1 MLLQLDIKNIA
12 LIEEVS
18 IELGAGL
25 NVLTGETGAGKSIII
40 DSINAILGERVSKDI
55 IRTGEDRAFVEAA
68 FQIDNGYLADIWSEM
83 GVEPEEDGTLILSRE
98 ITQSGRNICRVN
110 GKMAAVSLLKQIGE
124 RLIDVHGQH
133 DNQSL
138 LKTDKH
144 IELLDSFG
152 GDSIKLIKEEYL
164 ALLEQ
169 YKETCSRIKAISGNP
184 GERERKIDL
193 LKFQI
198 NEIKSAKLK
207 NNEEELNKQKLLLTN
222 AEKIKEALTITYS
235 LLSSGERGEQTA
247 VDSINSALSQ
257 LSSITRLDSC
267 YEEMYNRIKEA
278 LYQLED
284 IADDVRKNC
293 ENIEYD
299 PKLLEE
305 IEERLDQIFK
315 LKRKY
320 GATIDDI
327 NAYCLKSEEQ
337 LEQLE
342 KSKEYIT
349 KLRQQQT
356 DLAEKLM
363 NKSKKLNEER
373 RRAAHILESKIG
385 EQLDELEMKNSKFK
399 VDIQFNDASDK
410 ESDIKF
416 TRNGL
421 DKVEFLISPN
431 LGEPLKPLA
440 KIASGGE
447 MSRVMLAIKNIL
459 AEVDKIPTMIFDEID
474 TGISGKAAQKVGEK
488 LADISEGHQVICVT
502 HLAQIACMADN
513 NYLIEKVSNVSSTS
527 TNVIMLDKNKKI
539 REIARLIGGT
549 LTTDTSLKYAEELIN
564 SSRIGK

>member
-18 IELGAGL
+18 IEMGAGL

-40 DSINAILGERVSKDI
+40 DSINAVLGERVSKDI
-55 IRTGEDRAFVEAA
+55 IRTGEDKAYVEAA
-68 FQIDNGYLADIWSEM
+68 FQIDNACFDDIWNVM
-83 GVEPEEDGTLILSRE
+83 GMEPEEDGTLILSRE

-110 GKMAAVSLLKQIGE
+110 GKMVALSLLRQIGE
-124 RLIDVHGQH
+124 RLIDIHGQH

-138 LKTDKH
+138 LKTESH
-144 IELLDSFG
+144 IDLLDSFG
-152 GDSIKLIKEEYL
+152 GDSIKQIKEEYL
-164 ALLEQ
+164 TLLEQ
-169 YKETCSRIKAISGNP
+169 YKENRSRIKAISGNP

-207 NNEEELNKQKLLLTN
+207 NDEEELNKQKLLLTN
-222 AEKIKEALTITYS
+222 AEKIKESLSVTYS
-235 LLSSGERGEQTA
+235 LLSSGERGEQAA

-267 YEEMYNRIKEA
+267 YEDMYNRIKEA

-293 ENIEYD
+293 DNIEYD

-327 NAYCLKSEEQ
+327 IKYCEKSEEQ

-342 KSKEYIT
+342 KSEEYIT
-349 KLRQQQT
+349 KLRQQQAE
-356 DLAEKLM
+356 LVEKLLNRSM
-363 NKSKKLNEER
+363 KLNEER
-373 RRAAHILESKIG
+373 RRAASILESRIG

-399 VDIQFNDASDK
+399 VDIEYNDTAD
-410 ESDIKF
+410 ENGIKF

-488 LADISEGHQVICVT
+488 LAGISEGHQVICVT

-513 NYLIEKVSNVSSTS
+513 NYLIEKVSNNSSTN
-527 TNVIMLDKNKKI
+527 TNVIMLDRDGKI

-549 LTTDTSLKYAEELIN
+549 FTTDTSLKYAEELIN
-564 SSRIGK
+564 SSKIIK